1 MSMFMIKESIEIS
14 KIELLDCNINEPKQ
28 FQFTIKNT
36 SGIDTDFYFYYEKFE
51 PIIRKDDVAMVAK
64 QGSLSNMMRS
74 VMNMSTLQINKLK
87 SKLIEEEIL
96 GANGEK
102 PPIIDKQSILKKRQG
117 QLLSDQIEVTQTF

>member
-1 MSMFMIKESIEIS
+1 
-14 KIELLDCNINEPKQ
+14 
-28 FQFTIKNT
+28 
-36 SGIDTDFYFYYEKFE
+36 
-51 PIIRKDDVAMVAK
+51 MVAK

-102 PPIIDKQSILKKRQG
+102 PPIIDKQSILKKR
-117 QLLSDQIEVTQTF
+117 